1 MPKVTSKLQLTVPKA
16 IADQFGIKP
25 GDMLQWTAVGETIRV
40 TPVGKGRPNR
50 EGRTV
55 EERLQLFD
63 EASGRR
69 RRRQAKLR
77 KAAARAVDRGWKRE
91 DLYGR
96 DPSD

>member
-16 IADQFGIKP
+16 IADQFDIKP
-25 GDMLQWTAVGETIRV
+25 GDQLQWIASGETIRV
-40 TPVGKGRPNR
+40 TPVGKGPPNR

-63 EASGRR
+63 EASERQ
-69 RRRQAKLR
+69 RRRQTKLG
-77 KAAARAVDRGWKRE
+77 KVARAVDRGWKRE